1 MQSFLLDFGFC
12 FISRLG
18 PSGIL
23 DSLQTT
29 AAWSAHG
36 KRVFSHGQLG
46 AMCVAAGSTQTV
58 FDAVDAVAGGG
69 SAAGGHTPP
78 ACAIYKSSSA

>member
-1 MQSFLLDFGFC
+1 MQSFLLDFGFY

-46 AMCVAAGSTQTV
+46 AMCVAVGIIQTV
-58 FDAVDAVAGGG
+58 FDTVDAVAGGG
-69 SAAGGHTPP
+69 SAAGGHSPP
-78 ACAIYKSSSA
+78 ACAIHKSSAA